1 MVILVNFSNNPFK
14 VQYRDGSKAFVKVI
28 PSNKV
33 VAMKGLRV
41 SEQIT
46 NRASLAGDGVTI
58 YDYERGTY
66 YNNNGASYNNLPFV
80 FVGNNIKQSTITNV
94 NLGYTGSTTVSGAT
108 FAKIST
114 IATPTTYTF
123 TITANTNG
131 TAGTITA
138 TTVGN
143 NIFIGFKGNTTAFQL
158 VSGLTAN
165 TAYNALGITTT
176 SGSSASISASTFSVA
191 ATISL
196 PSSSYYA
203 HLQGLV

>member
-14 VQYRDGSKAFVKVI
+14 VEYRDGSKAFVKVI
-28 PSNKV
+28 PSNRV

-46 NRASLAGDGVTI
+46 NRAALARQNITI

-66 YNNNGASYNNLPFV
+66 YHNNGASYAGLQFS
-80 FVGNNIKQSTITNV
+80 FVGNNVKQSTVSNV
-94 NLGYTGSTTVSGAT
+94 NLGFTGTTTVSGAT
-108 FAKIST
+108 FTQRGASSST
-114 IATPTTYTF
+114 NYVF
-123 TITANTNG
+123 TLTANTSG

-143 NIFIGFKGNTTAFQL
+143 NIYIGFKAPTTSVQM

-165 TAYNALGITTT
+165 TSYTALGITTT
-176 SGSSASISASTFSVA
+176 GGNSTGLSASTFTLSA
-191 ATISL
+191 NTSY
-196 PSSSYYA
+196 PTSSYYTY
-203 HLQGLV
+203 LQGLV

>member
-14 VQYRDGSKAFVKVI
+14 VQYRDGSQAFVKVI
-28 PSNKV
+28 PSNKI

-66 YNNNGASYNNLPFV
+66 YKNNGASYANFPYV
-80 FVGNNIKQSTITNV
+80 FVGNNVKQSTISQV
-94 NLGYTGSTTVSGAT
+94 NLGFTGTTTVSGAT
-108 FAKIST
+108 FTQRNASSRTVYGFI
-114 IATPTTYTF
+114 
-123 TITANTNG
+123 ITANTAG

-143 NIFIGFKGNTTAFQL
+143 DTYVGFQAP
-158 VSGLTAN
+158 
-165 TAYNALGITTT
+165 
-176 SGSSASISASTFSVA
+176 TFYLSA
-191 ATISL
+191 ATSD
-196 PSSSYYA
+196 PSSSYYSY
-203 HLQGLV
+203 LQGLV

>member
-28 PSNKV
+28 PSNKI

-66 YNNNGASYNNLPFV
+66 YKNNGASYANFPYV
-80 FVGNNIKQSTITNV
+80 FVGNNVKQSTISTV
-94 NLGYTGSTTVSGAT
+94 NLGSTGTTTVSAAT
-108 FAKIST
+108 FTQTNASI
-114 IATPTTYTF
+114 PTVYGF
-123 TITANTNG
+123 TLTANTNG
-131 TAGTITA
+131 TAGLITA

-143 NIFIGFKGNTTAFQL
+143 NTFVAFKAPTTSLQLVTGLTANAGYTTLNITTTGGNTTAL
-158 VSGLTAN
+158 
-165 TAYNALGITTT
+165 
-176 SGSSASISASTFSVA
+176 SASTFYLS
-191 ATISL
+191 ATTSY
-196 PSSSYYA
+196 PSSSYYSY
-203 HLQGLV
+203 LQGLV

>member
-14 VQYRDGSKAFVKVI
+14 IQYRDGSKAFVKVI

-46 NRASLAGDGVTI
+46 NRSSLAGDGVTI

-66 YNNNGASYNNLPFV
+66 YNNNGASYNNLPFIFIGDNV
-80 FVGNNIKQSTITNV
+80 NQSTINDV
-94 NLGYTGSTTVSGAT
+94 NLGYTGTTTVSAAT
-108 FAKIST
+108 FTQRNA
-114 IATPTTYTF
+114 ATPTTYTF
-123 TITANTNG
+123 TLTANTSG

-143 NIFIGFKGNTTAFQL
+143 DVFIGFKSPTTSAQM
-158 VSGLTAN
+158 VTGLTAN
-165 TAYNALGITTT
+165 NLYNMLGIATTGGNST
-176 SGSSASISASTFSVA
+176 GISASTFSVA
-191 ATISL
+191 AVNAL
-196 PSSSYYA
+196 PTSSYYA
-203 HLQGLV
+203 YLQRLV

>member
-28 PSNKV
+28 PSNKI

-66 YNNNGASYNNLPFV
+66 YKNNGASFANFPYV
-80 FVGNNIKQSTITNV
+80 FVGNNVKQSTISQV
-94 NLGYTGSTTVSGAT
+94 NLGFTGTTTVSGAT
-108 FAKIST
+108 FLQRNAS
-114 IATPTTYTF
+114 TPTVYGF
-123 TITANTNG
+123 TLTANTNG
-131 TAGTITA
+131 TAGLITA

-143 NIFIGFKGNTTAFQL
+143 NTFIAFKAPTTSAQL
-158 VSGLTAN
+158 VTGLTAN
-165 TAYNALGITTT
+165 AGYTALGITTT
-176 SGSSASISASTFSVA
+176 GTASTGLSASTFYLS
-191 ATISL
+191 ATTSY
-196 PSSSYYA
+196 PSSSYYSY
-203 HLQGLV
+203 LQGLV

>member
-66 YNNNGASYNNLPFV
+66 YKNNGASYANFPYI
-80 FVGNNIKQSTITNV
+80 FVGNNVKQSTISQV
-94 NLGYTGSTTVSGAT
+94 NLGFTGTTTVSGAT
-108 FAKIST
+108 F
-114 IATPTTYTF
+114 IARNSESSMNAYTL
-123 TITANTNG
+123 TLTANTNG

-143 NIFIGFKGNTTAFQL
+143 NVIIGFRAPTTSVQL
-158 VSGLTAN
+158 IAGLTAN
-165 TAYNALGITTT
+165 TAYNALNITTT
-176 SGSSASISASTFSVA
+176 GGNSTGISASTVSLS
-191 ATISL
+191 ATTSF
-196 PSSSYYA
+196 PSSSYYSY
-203 HLQGLV
+203 LQGLV